1 VQAGFSNAGPALR
14 VVHVAVAAGGPSVG
28 QRCRASRQ
36 PDGPTRSQGGIPDD
50 VLFSKEARDYG
61 QIEAK
66 IILIDGPRLAA
77 LMVDYDVGVAT
88 VYTPSAVCVMD
99 LC

>member
-1 VQAGFSNAGPALR
+1 M
-14 VVHVAVAAGGPSVG
+14 
-28 QRCRASRQ
+28 
-36 PDGPTRSQGGIPDD
+36 
-50 VLFSKEARDYG
+50 G

-88 VYTPSAVCVMD
+88 VDTFEVKRVD
-99 LC
+99 TDFFFEE